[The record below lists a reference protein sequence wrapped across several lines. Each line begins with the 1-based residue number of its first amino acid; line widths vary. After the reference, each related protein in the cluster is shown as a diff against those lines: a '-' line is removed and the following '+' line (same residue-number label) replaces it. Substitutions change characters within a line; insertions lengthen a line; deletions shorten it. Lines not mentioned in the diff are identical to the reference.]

1 LIYVSNNG
9 DDKPI
14 TISVP
19 NQKWNYFA
27 FSFFDSKVDVYIN
40 GTLERSVYFYGK
52 PPIYND
58 VDLVSVGDESGVNG
72 AICNIVYYN
81 IPLTKTKIT
90 QIYNTYF
97 MKNPPI

>member
-1 LIYVSNNG
+1 MDLKNNPMRILPT
-9 DDKPI
+9 DI
-14 TISVP
+14 I
-19 NQKWNYFA
+19 
-27 FSFFDSKVDVYIN
+27 
-40 GTLERSVYFYGK
+40 
-52 PPIYND
+52 
-58 VDLVSVGDESGVNG
+58 SVGDINGING